1 MHCRHCQSEN
11 VYKNG
16 HDRKGKQNYL
26 CRGCGRA
33 FVDSLEPNRLTEE
46 DHGFILNHYAEGV
59 GIRAIARLLGKASH
73 HAVWAFLKKQLNEPL
88 SPRSGIRSV

>member
-11 VYKNG
+11 TYKNG

-26 CRGCGRA
+26 CRECSRA
-33 FVDSLEPNRLTEE
+33 FVESLEPNRLTTE
-46 DHGFILNHYAEGV
+46 DHRFILKHYAEGI
-59 GIRAIARLLGKASH
+59 GIRAIARLLGKTSWY
-73 HAVWAFLKKQLNEPL
+73 AVWAFLKKQLNEPL